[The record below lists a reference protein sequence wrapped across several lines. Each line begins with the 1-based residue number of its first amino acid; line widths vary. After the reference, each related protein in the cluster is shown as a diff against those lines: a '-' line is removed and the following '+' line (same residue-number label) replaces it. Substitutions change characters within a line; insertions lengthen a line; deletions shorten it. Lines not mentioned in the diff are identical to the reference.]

1 MEPKAYIFL
10 SAMAILVFV
19 ASMRN
24 IIGSEEGREYM
35 SRGDNQAVVMGCL
48 AVVISIVVSLGVAGL
63 TGWLLFSDVLLS
75 LFRLFSPV

>member
-10 SAMAILVFV
+10 SVVAILVFV

-35 SRGDNQAVVMGCL
+35 SRGDNQAVVMGCM
-48 AVVISIVVSLGVAGL
+48 AVVISLVVSLLAGL
-63 TGWLLFSDVLLS
+63 TVWLIFSGGLLF
-75 LFRLFSPV
+75 LFRLFSPA